1 MSELIVMC
9 VQEEERLK
17 VEKPDMTHLTIGP
30 NKKSFKK
37 GKSKEKKNTRY
48 LTNKRLSK

>member
-17 VEKPDMTHLTIGP
+17 VEKPDMAHLNIGL

-37 GKSKEKKNTRY
+37 GKVKKKKAR
-48 LTNKRLSK
+48 

>member
-9 VQEEERLK
+9 VKEEERLK

-37 GKSKEKKNTRY
+37 AKGIPYKQETK
-48 LTNKRLSK
+48 

>member
-1 MSELIVMC
+1 MSELISMC

-17 VEKPDMTHLTIGP
+17 VEKPDMTHLIIGP

-37 GKSKEKKNTRY
+37 GKGKKKE
-48 LTNKRLSK
+48 